1 MQEILYFFFVLVN
14 LGFKPWQIKPRFAR
28 GGAFA
33 VRTGDVSPCAS
44 TSLRRP
50 SPSAGTSGA
59 RWRCRHRLRHPLW
72 VCTRSGWATGVRD
85 LRNGP
90 WQALARRIGARGVP
104 CCGEEGEKGNR
115 LENEF

>member
-59 RWRCRHRLRHPLW
+59 RWRCRHRHRRPLW

-85 LRNGP
+85 PRNGP
-90 WQALARRIGARGVP
+90 WQALARKIGARGVP